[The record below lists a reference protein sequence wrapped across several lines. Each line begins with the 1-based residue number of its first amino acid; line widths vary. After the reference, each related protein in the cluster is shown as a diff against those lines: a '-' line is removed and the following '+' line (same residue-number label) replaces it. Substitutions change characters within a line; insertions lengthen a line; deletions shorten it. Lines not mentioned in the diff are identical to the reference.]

1 MIKHEAPEYKKPKEQ
16 LRAYSELAAT
26 EGQGHG
32 LGPPAIDSGFHG
44 PVASAVGE
52 RQHSGSGQRSW
63 CGKSQTNVGRLGTGG
78 SIRSGT
84 SLQASQS
91 VRPSSEPS
99 RHSGER
105 GTIHRE
111 MSHSC

>member
-1 MIKHEAPEYKKPKEQ
+1 MRHEHKKPKEQ

-26 EGQGHG
+26 EGKGHG

-63 CGKSQTNVGRLGTGG
+63 CGKSQTNVGRLGTGW

-84 SLQASQS
+84 SLQAVLNKWSLQHQYIRATL
-91 VRPSSEPS
+91 VNVE
-99 RHSGER
+99 
-105 GTIHRE
+105 IQRE
-111 MSHSC
+111 MSHCC